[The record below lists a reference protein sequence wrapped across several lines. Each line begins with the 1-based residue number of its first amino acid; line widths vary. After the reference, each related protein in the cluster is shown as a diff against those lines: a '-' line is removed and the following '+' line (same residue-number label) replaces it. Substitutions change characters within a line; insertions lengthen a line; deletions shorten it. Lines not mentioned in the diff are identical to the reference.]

1 MAVKLKVEGFDS
13 LVRDTRSSAI
23 INTNVTEYQ
32 LYMKRLKARQSDTTK
47 IQDACREINSLK
59 AEMYEIKSLIKEL
72 VNKNGS

>member
-1 MAVKLKVEGFDS
+1 MSKLKVQGHES

-32 LYMKRLKARQSDTTK
+32 LYMKRLQARKTNSDQ

-59 AEMYEIKSLIKEL
+59 QEMFEIKQMILEL
-72 VNKNGS
+72 GKKHGS

>member
-1 MAVKLKVEGFDS
+1 MAVKLKVEGFDN

-59 AEMYEIKSLIKEL
+59 QEMIEIKNLIKEM
-72 VNKNGS
+72 VNKDGS